1 MDTGFEWIDKYGY
14 PGIFLLL
21 MLGIV
26 GLPVP
31 DETLLM
37 FAGYL
42 SYKGDLQVGPALVAA
57 FLGTSCGISLSYGI
71 GRWAGLRAL
80 TRIGLFF
87 HVGPLQVA
95 QAQAWVRRWGPYAL
109 PVAYFLPGLRHVAAI
124 VVGASRLP
132 PGRFSLFAYAGALL
146 WSGTFISLGY
156 GFGAEWRRLSSS
168 VHHTVLLASIFGGL
182 ALAVVL
188 ALFYRRSM
196 KRQTERA

>member
-1 MDTGFEWIDKYGY
+1 MDTGFDWIDRYGY
-14 PGIFLLL
+14 LGIFLLL

-42 SYKGDLQVGPALVAA
+42 SYKGDLHAGPALCAA
-57 FLGTSCGISLSYGI
+57 FLGTSCGITLSYGI
-71 GRWAGLRAL
+71 GRWAGLQAL

-87 HVGPLQVA
+87 HVRPLQVA
-95 QAQAWVRRWGPYAL
+95 QAQAWVRYWGPYAL

-132 PGRFSLFAYAGALL
+132 VSRFSLFAYAGALL
-146 WSGTFISLGY
+146 WSGTFIGLGY
-156 GFGAEWRRLSSS
+156 SFGAEWRRLSSS
-168 VHHTVLLASIFGGL
+168 VHHSLLIAAILGGL
-182 ALAVVL
+182 ALAL
-188 ALFYRRSM
+188 AIALFYRRSV
-196 KRQTERA
+196 KRQTETS